1 MMIPNFEFKVKR
13 PVYDVNL
20 LGTKK
25 IDTNTNSR
33 LIQKILAYPDVMK
46 HQTNVKANMTDWRMH
61 MKDDDFGKLAS
72 TVETIAMNMRYG
84 STHVDGDTHTVKNKG
99 QSPRL
104 MTDECWG
111 ASYGKGELT
120 KNHNHWPALWSW
132 CYYLQVPKGS
142 SPLVFSEAGIMFEPK
157 VGDLVIFD
165 GQAEHSVPPC
175 ECEEKRVMIA
185 GNIVAISPTLFL
197 NLSANPNF

>member
-142 SPLVFSEAGIMFEPK
+142 SPLVFSEAGIMFEPN

>member
-157 VGDLVIFD
+157 VGDLVLFD
-165 GQAEHSVPPC
+165 GQAQHSVPPC
-175 ECEEKRVMIA
+175 DCEEKRVMIA
-185 GNIVAISPTLFL
+185 GNIVAVSPTLFL
-197 NLSANPNF
+197 NLASDPNF